1 MTPPNP
7 SDSTQHILI
16 VEDDFLLLELY
27 ETMLFGEGYEVHKA
41 GDGDEGLKLIQS
53 LTPNLVLLDL
63 AMPSVSGFQVLE
75 ALKKDG
81 NPTPVIIIS
90 NTDDP
95 AAIQKCREL
104 GAVEYVVKAQTNLEQ
119 IKDIVARTLQATT

>member
-1 MTPPNP
+1 MAA
-7 SDSTQHILI
+7 SQQILI

-41 GDGDEGLKLIQS
+41 SDGGEGLELIAS
-53 LTPNLVLLDL
+53 LKPDLVLLDL

-75 ALKKDG
+75 QLKKDG
-81 NPTPVIIIS
+81 SATPVIIIS
-90 NTDDP
+90 NTDEP
-95 AAIQKCREL
+95 AAIRKCRDL

-119 IKDIVARTLQATT
+119 IKDIVARTLKAARA